1 MTSVRDIGD
10 TLARER
16 RVETIVQNIAR
27 RSLTPELRDL
37 CQEIYRILLTY
48 DAARLGDLWEHGETG
63 FLIARIAMNQYR
75 SSTSPFHRTYR
86 WYSQHSTP
94 LDNDR

>member
-1 MTSVRDIGD
+1 MTSVCDIVEA
-10 TLARER
+10 LARER

-37 CQEIYRILLTY
+37 CQDIYRILLTY
-48 DAARLGDLWEHGETG
+48 DAARLGDLYEHGETG

-86 WYSQHSTP
+86 WYSQHSSP
-94 LDNDR
+94 IENDR